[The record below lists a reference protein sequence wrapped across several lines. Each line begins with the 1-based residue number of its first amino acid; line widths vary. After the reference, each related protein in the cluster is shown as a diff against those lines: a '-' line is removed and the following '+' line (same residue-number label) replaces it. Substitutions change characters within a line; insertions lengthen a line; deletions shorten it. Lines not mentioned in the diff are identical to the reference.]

1 MIAKNGVAICYEAF
15 ERLKNGKPN
24 LGKFIGITPDKV
36 TPSIVSQEAGFDSGY
51 LKRKRLNHQ
60 GIISQIDAF
69 KEESKKTTLS
79 KAEIVRRESSKA
91 KNFKEELERVKVLLE
106 QSLTRELLLAAKLKE
121 LEKQIHKSNKVAR
134 IREL

>member
-1 MIAKNGVAICYEAF
+1 MIAKSGVEVCYEAF

-24 LGKFIGITPDKV
+24 IVKFIGITPDKV

-79 KAEIVRRESSKA
+79 KAEIVRRESRKA
-91 KNFKEELERVKVLLE
+91 NNYKEELERVRVLLE
-106 QSLTRELLLAAKLKE
+106 QSLTRELLLVTKVKD
-121 LEKQIHKSNKVAR
+121 LEKQLYKSNKVAR
-134 IREL
+134 MRDL